1 MRYNLIMTAQGLSSE
16 LKEQVVLEV
25 VEKDR
30 TIAEVARSYGLVP
43 QTVGNWVKKWR
54 KDHPESVDSEV
65 GAEQSAENRRLRAEL
80 REARMEI
87 ELREKRLPSSRRS
100 PGNHPVRVHPPR
112 RRKLPD
118 HHDVPM
124 SESVSIR
131 LLRLAGPGAIKNRAT
146 QERAQRLDRVGPQQ
160 LPRHPVGT
168 AVLTPPGPAGA
179 LRRARRRCAPARAL
193 PGPARPHS
201 HAERS
206 APPSPPRTW
215 ARAPTWS
222 GGTSPPT
229 GRE

>member
-1 MRYNLIMTAQGLSSE
+1 MTAQRFSSE

-118 HHDVPM
+118 HHDVPLP
-124 SESVSIR
+124 ESVSIR

-146 QERAQRLDRVGPQQ
+146 QERAQRLDRVGLQQ
-160 LPRHPVGT
+160 LPRHLRVPKG
-168 AVLTPPGPAGA
+168 PRRPGPQ
-179 LRRARRRCAPARAL
+179 RR
-193 PGPARPHS
+193 
-201 HAERS
+201 
-206 APPSPPRTW
+206 
-215 ARAPTWS
+215 
-222 GGTSPPT
+222 
-229 GRE
+229 